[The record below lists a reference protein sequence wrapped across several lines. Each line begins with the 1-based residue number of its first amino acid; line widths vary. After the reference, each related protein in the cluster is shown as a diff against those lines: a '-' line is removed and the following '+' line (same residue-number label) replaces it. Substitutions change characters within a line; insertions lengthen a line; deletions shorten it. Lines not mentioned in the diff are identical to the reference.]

1 MVEDGMFRFTRA
13 RRFDAD
19 VGVHSYGK
27 RCEAL
32 HVFRGCS
39 QRMIETLLSRGEVIC
54 GGAGQLWGLVLVQTV
69 YDFFM
74 VSWLLMAAKIK
85 IEGVHI
91 NEIKRNYGSCAK
103 AAAAM

>member
-1 MVEDGMFRFTRA
+1 M
-13 RRFDAD
+13 
-19 VGVHSYGK
+19 
-27 RCEAL
+27 
-32 HVFRGCS
+32 
-39 QRMIETLLSRGEVIC
+39 
-54 GGAGQLWGLVLVQTV
+54 GLVLVQTV